1 MAVYQESNKV
11 MSVNNI
17 LLIISTYSYGN
28 KITEE
33 LKYWPKIVALS

>member
-11 MSVNNI
+11 MAINNI

-33 LKYWPKIVALS
+33 LNTGPK